1 MEELIR
7 KTQNLFPNQDPEVVE
22 RIIRSQFLFV
32 KDTMEHGEFQ
42 TIMLAG
48 LGKFAC
54 KNYRIQKLKENHE
67 SRTLCNE

>member
-7 KTQNLFPNQDPEVVE
+7 KTQNLFPNLDPEIVE

-32 KDTMEHGEFQ
+32 KDTMEHGDYQ

-54 KNYRIQKLKENHE
+54 KNYRIKKLKELHE
-67 SRTLCNE
+67 SRSISNQ

>member
-7 KTQNLFPNQDPEVVE
+7 KTQNLFPSLDPEVVE
-22 RIIRSQFLFV
+22 KIIRSEFLFV
-32 KDTMEHGEFQ
+32 KDTMEHGEYQ

-54 KNYRIQKLKENHE
+54 KNYRIQKLKDIHE
-67 SRTLCNE
+67 SRTISQ